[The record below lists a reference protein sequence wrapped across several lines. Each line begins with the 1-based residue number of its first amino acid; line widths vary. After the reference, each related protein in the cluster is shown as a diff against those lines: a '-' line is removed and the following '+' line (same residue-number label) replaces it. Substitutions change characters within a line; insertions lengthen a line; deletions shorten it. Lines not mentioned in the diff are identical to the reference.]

1 MRIGAETMSTATDV
15 ARFLVQYYIDI
26 KKSVTNMKLQKL
38 LYYAWIEYY
47 SSHDGRY
54 LFNDEIYAWKLGPVV
69 PDVYREYR
77 IFAAMPIS
85 MTRGPDGNIDEDT
98 REFLKS
104 FADRYKNTKAMDLVN
119 RSHAP
124 GKPWEKAYS
133 KGHGDTAIPFKSI
146 IALECQKN

>member
-1 MRIGAETMSTATDV
+1 MNTATDV

-47 SSHDGRY
+47 THHDGKY
-54 LFNDEIYAWKLGPVV
+54 LFKDEIYAWKLGPVV

-85 MTRGPDGNIDEDT
+85 MTKKPENSIDEGT
-98 REFLKS
+98 QMFLRS
-104 FADRYKNTKAMDLVN
+104 FADRYKDTKAMDLVN
-119 RSHAP
+119 RSHVP
-124 GKPWEKAYS
+124 GKPWEKAY
-133 KGHGDTAIPFKSI
+133 KDGHGETAIPFKSI
-146 IALECQKN
+146 IRLECQKN